1 MISSIVAVPGLASNP
16 KTAWGPRGNKRV
28 WFDWMQDL
36 LRALVSTLWAPR
48 NQSQSDDKRAPI
60 HNGNWLCDYL
70 LKDLPNARIICFN
83 HDTSYQAYALSK
95 SLHDYGKDLLR
106 QLGTVRSEEEVRQDS
121 SGSS

>member
-1 MISSIVAVPGLASNP
+1 MISSIVAVHGLASNP
-16 KTAWGPRGNKRV
+16 KTTWGPRGNKRV

-36 LRALVSTLWAPR
+36 LRAPASTLWAPR
-48 NQSQSDDKRAPI
+48 NQSQSDDERAPI
-60 HNGNWLCDYL
+60 PNGNWLRDL
-70 LKDLPNARIICFN
+70 LPKDLPNARIICFN